1 MRLPWLLIIVAL
13 AGCTGT
19 KKAEAP
25 APAPVP
31 VEDSTATFGNKQ
43 DKADQRIAASIQGA
57 REANADGK
65 PAAVEAELAV
75 AASYLPMVLPG
86 DLAYVRQRIQQNDP
100 KAYAEAKAYGTK
112 LKADLDD
119 LWVKMEAQ
127 QKKSAAE
134 ITELKR
140 QLSDRD
146 KAIEQARK
154 DKIAQQLSTLG
165 AGLIALGVGL
175 LAFGSFIGVSKLS
188 AGLVILGGMLCSS
201 LTWVMDS
208 PAFSWLIIGVCA
220 LVGLAALQGMVA
232 GSIKLWRYLFP
243 AAKVEASPFNIED
256 CPDYACGCEECEG
269 KEAKQTDTT
278 PPTTPEL

>member
-1 MRLPWLLIIVAL
+1 MRLLWLLITVAL
-13 AGCTGT
+13 VGCLGT

-25 APAPVP
+25 APVPMP
-31 VEDSTATFGNKQ
+31 VEDATANFGNKQ
-43 DKADQRIAASIQGA
+43 DKADQRVAASIQGA

-75 AASYLPMVLPG
+75 AASYLPIVLPG
-86 DLAYVRQRIQQNDP
+86 DLAFVRQRIQQNDP
-100 KAYAEAKAYGTK
+100 KAYAEAKAYGAK

-119 LWVKMEAQ
+119 LWAKMEAQ

-188 AGLVILGGMLCSS
+188 AGLVILGGVITSS

-220 LVGLAALQGMVA
+220 LVGLAALQGMIA

-243 AAKVEASPFNIED
+243 AAKVEAP
-256 CPDYACGCEECEG
+256 
-269 KEAKQTDTT
+269 EAKPAEPNPD
-278 PPTTPEL
+278 PEQPL